1 MKKAWTTESAAIR
14 NKITYDMF
22 FNRLADIALNMYQWN
37 NLPDA
42 PEGYPGISI
51 RYLEMALFGNG
62 RGVFL
67 VDPVAGPVGL
77 KVSSIGEFNIY
88 GDPNAVTGYGYNG
101 FTVPLENPKDF
112 QMVYNNYLRSPSF
125 PIVDMYAKQ
134 LCEVQRSID
143 TNVHLQKYPGIVIT
157 DDKQRLTMEN
167 LMLKYETGVPIII
180 GTKNI
185 DLSNFQYID
194 FHQPYVADKLQLL
207 KRQIWN
213 EALTF
218 LGVYNANTEK
228 RERLVDSEVTSN
240 LGGVNA
246 SRLSGLTT
254 RKEAAEKANQKFGWN
269 ISVDFNPALDLH
281 MPFAEDTAN
290 LFEEKPQEIPEEKKE
305 GEE

>member
-1 MKKAWTTESAAIR
+1 M
-14 NKITYDMF
+14 
-22 FNRLADIALNMYQWN
+22 
-37 NLPDA
+37 
-42 PEGYPGISI
+42 
-51 RYLEMALFGNG
+51 
-62 RGVFL
+62 
-67 VDPVAGPVGL
+67 
-77 KVSSIGEFNIY
+77 
-88 GDPNAVTGYGYNG
+88 
-101 FTVPLENPKDF
+101 
-112 QMVYNNYLRSPSF
+112 
-125 PIVDMYAKQ
+125 
-134 LCEVQRSID
+134 
-143 TNVHLQKYPGIVIT
+143 
-157 DDKQRLTMEN
+157 
-167 LMLKYETGVPIII
+167 
-180 GTKNI
+180 
-185 DLSNFQYID
+185 
-194 FHQPYVADKLQLL
+194 ADKLQLL